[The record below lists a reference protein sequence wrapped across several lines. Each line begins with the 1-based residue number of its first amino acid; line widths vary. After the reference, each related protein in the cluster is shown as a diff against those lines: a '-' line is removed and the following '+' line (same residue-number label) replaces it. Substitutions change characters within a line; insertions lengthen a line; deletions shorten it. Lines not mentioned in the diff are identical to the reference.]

1 MTAPHPF
8 ARHDWDALDPK
19 LRALVEAG
27 AYRAQVARELGLA
40 EGTAERR
47 MRKLGLTFKARAFT
61 PIDWAP
67 LVPQIRALLAE
78 GLQITEIAARLGMP
92 ESTVR
97 AGINRLGLRPAAVL
111 APGAL
116 TPGELRALC
125 ARAFEISEAKLIGR
139 GRLHPVVVARH
150 AAFWV
155 MRARFPAMSYPMIA
169 RLFAGRDHSTIIHG
183 CRQTEARMARDPE
196 LRARCEALVAGRCW
210 EPQDAHVRQWQ
221 ALRVARVLAFV
232 PVKPEPEPARAREE
246 ASSSAAVGQNN
257 EPAPVKMW
265 CDQCQSLKTEVA
277 AQRCAARWC
286 SLAPAFRQGVAA

>member
-1 MTAPHPF
+1 MSAQGRLV
-8 ARHDWDALDPK
+8 RHDWAVLDPK
-19 LRALVEAG
+19 LRALVAQG
-27 AYRAQVARELGLA
+27 LHRAALARALGVHDGTLDRRMQKLGLA
-40 EGTAERR
+40 YPARR
-47 MRKLGLTFKARAFT
+47 WS
-61 PIDWAP
+61 PVDWDALAP
-67 LVPQIRALLAE
+67 RVRALLAE
-78 GLQITEIAARLGMP
+78 GLLITEIAARLGMH

-97 AGINRLGLRPAAVL
+97 GGINRLGLRPAAAL

-183 CRQTEARMARDPE
+183 CRQTEARMARDPA
-196 LRARCEALVAGRCW
+196 LRAKCEALVAGRCW

-232 PVKPEPEPARAREE
+232 PVKPELEPARA
-246 ASSSAAVGQNN
+246 S
-257 EPAPVKMW
+257 EPDGDEGLPKRFW
-265 CDQCQSLKTEVA
+265 CDQCQSLKTEAA